1 MTRVL
6 RFPALP
12 VLLRMFALLALAGL
26 LALPALQARA
36 ADDPAKAASKD
47 KFEEM
52 DKNKDGK
59 VILEEFQASFPNMK
73 ESAFVV
79 IDKNGDGAIDRVE
92 WDEFLKGHAA
102 GMKPG
107 MGGMPPRMG
116 APMNNMPG
124 DPMIPSPEILS
135 ISLYFAVSAS
145 VRKKSFF
152 SLRRCAL
159 YATAAS
165 HCLLHSSSSMAE
177 TISP

>member
-1 MTRVL
+1 MSLMALWGLFLAAFVAATL
-6 RFPALP
+6 LPAQSE
-12 VLLRMFALLALAGL
+12 LALAGL

-107 MGGMPPRMG
+107 MGGMPPQMG

-124 DPMIPSPEILS
+124 DPMIPSPD
-135 ISLYFAVSAS
+135 SADMPL
-145 VRKKSFF
+145 VTPPNGR
-152 SLRRCAL
+152 
-159 YATAAS
+159 
-165 HCLLHSSSSMAE
+165 
-177 TISP
+177 

>member
-36 ADDPAKAASKD
+36 ADDSAKAASKD

-107 MGGMPPRMG
+107 MGGMPPQMG

-124 DPMIPSPEILS
+124 DPMIPSPD
-135 ISLYFAVSAS
+135 SADMPL
-145 VRKKSFF
+145 VTPPNGR
-152 SLRRCAL
+152 
-159 YATAAS
+159 
-165 HCLLHSSSSMAE
+165 
-177 TISP
+177 